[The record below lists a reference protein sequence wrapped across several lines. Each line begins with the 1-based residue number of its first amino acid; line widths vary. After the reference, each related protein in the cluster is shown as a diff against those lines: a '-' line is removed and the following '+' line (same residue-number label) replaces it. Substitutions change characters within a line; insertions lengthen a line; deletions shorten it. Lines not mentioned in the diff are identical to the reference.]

1 VVGASITISG
11 SGFTG
16 ATKVWFN
23 GTSASFTVD
32 SGTQISAVVPQGA
45 TTGLVSVDGPGGSSV
60 SPSSFTV
67 VLSPPP
73 AISGMSPPLGSVGT
87 SVTVTGSGFAKATAV
102 RFNGTSATFTVNSD
116 TQLTAVVPQGA
127 TTGPVT
133 VTAPSG
139 TGTSPTNFI
148 VTATLTFSA
157 AADTYVASASP
168 SKNYGTATTLQLGQ
182 SPRKDLLLK
191 LTLTGIGTRTV
202 LSAKLSLYC
211 TLGSTSGGIF
221 YTTANTSWS
230 EKTVTWKTAP
240 AAGLTNVATIGPVS
254 ANSWYEVDL
263 SSLVHA
269 DGTFSLRVPSSSTAE
284 AQYASKEARTPS
296 LRPKL
301 VVIVG

>member
-1 VVGASITISG
+1 
-11 SGFTG
+11 
-16 ATKVWFN
+16 
-23 GTSASFTVD
+23 
-32 SGTQISAVVPQGA
+32 
-45 TTGLVSVDGPGGSSV
+45 
-60 SPSSFTV
+60 
-67 VLSPPP
+67 
-73 AISGMSPPLGSVGT
+73 MSPPLGSVSA

-102 RFNGTSATFTVNSD
+102 RFNGTTATFTVNSD

-127 TTGPVT
+127 ATGPVT

-182 SPRKDLLLK
+182 NPRKDLLLK
-191 LTLTGIGTRTV
+191 FTLTGIGTRTV
-202 LSAKLSLYC
+202 LTAKLSLYC
-211 TLGSTSGGIF
+211 TLGSTSGGSF
-221 YTTANTSWS
+221 YPTSNTSWS

-240 AAGLTNVATIGPVS
+240 AAGVTNVATIGPVS
-254 ANSWYEVDL
+254 TNSWYEVDL
-263 SSLVHA
+263 SSFVRA
-269 DGTFSLRVPSSSTAE
+269 DGTYSLRVPSSSIAE
-284 AQYASKEARTPS
+284 AQYASKEARTAS